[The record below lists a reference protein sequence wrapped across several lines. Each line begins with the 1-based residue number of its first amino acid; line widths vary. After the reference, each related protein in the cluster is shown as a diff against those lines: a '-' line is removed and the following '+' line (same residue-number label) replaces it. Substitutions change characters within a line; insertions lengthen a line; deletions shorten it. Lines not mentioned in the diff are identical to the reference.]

1 MNEFL
6 NITQADAAATTQR
19 FFVKVYTWMTIA
31 LVLTGLTAL
40 YVASSPA
47 LINAIFSNNI
57 LFFGL
62 IIGELLLV
70 GSLVGWINRMSSQT
84 AMAIFV
90 GYSVLNG
97 LTLSMIFIIYTAGS
111 IASTFFV
118 TAGTFGLMS
127 LYGYLTKSDLT
138 KIGNILVMALIGIV
152 LASLVNMF
160 LKSEMLY
167 WIVTY
172 VGVLVFVGL
181 IAYDTQK
188 IKKMSAFTIDGT
200 EEQQKG
206 AIVGALTLYL
216 DFINLFLLLLRI
228 LGRRN

>member
-47 LINAIFSNNI
+47 LINAIFSNTI
-57 LFFGL
+57 LFYGL

-188 IKKMSAFTIDGT
+188 IKKMSAYTVDGSD
-200 EEQQKG
+200 EQQKG
-206 AIVGALTLYL
+206 AILGALTLYL

>member
-40 YVASSPA
+40 YVASSPT
-47 LINAIFSNNI
+47 LINAIFSNTI
-57 LFFGL
+57 LFYGL

-188 IKKMSAFTIDGT
+188 IKKMSAYTIDGT

>member
-47 LINAIFSNNI
+47 LINAIFSNTI
-57 LFFGL
+57 LFYGL

-152 LASLVNMF
+152 LASLVNIF

-188 IKKMSAFTIDGT
+188 IKKMSAYTIDGT

>member
-62 IIGELLLV
+62 VIGELLLV

-172 VGVLVFVGL
+172 VGVLIFVGL

-188 IKKMSAFTIDGT
+188 IKKMSAYTIDGT

>member
-47 LINAIFSNNI
+47 LINAIFSNTI
-57 LFFGL
+57 LFYGL

-97 LTLSMIFIIYTAGS
+97 LTLSMIFLIYTAGS

-172 VGVLVFVGL
+172 VGVLIFVGL

-188 IKKMSAFTIDGT
+188 IKKMSAYTIDGT